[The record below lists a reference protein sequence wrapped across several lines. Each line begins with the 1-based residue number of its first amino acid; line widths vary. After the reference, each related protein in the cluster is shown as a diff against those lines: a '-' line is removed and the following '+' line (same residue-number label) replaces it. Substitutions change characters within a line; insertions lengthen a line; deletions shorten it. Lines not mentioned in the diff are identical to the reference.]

1 MNTFTKNF
9 LDFWIWKKSWISIS
23 RRTKGLLNHYSKW
36 SGRSKATIGFGQEIG
51 VSAVQI
57 LQAASI
63 LGNNGIMLKPRI
75 IKKISNDKEEIIK
88 EFDKEEIKRAISKS
102 SAQKVLK
109 MMREVVNK
117 GGIPNLKIKN
127 LDISAKSGTSQ
138 AIDRKTGKYSE
149 EDYTSSILAILPHRT
164 TKIHYLYCIQIP

>member
-1 MNTFTKNF
+1 M
-9 LDFWIWKKSWISIS
+9 
-23 RRTKGLLNHYSKW
+23 
-36 SGRSKATIGFGQEIG
+36 
-51 VSAVQI
+51 SAVQV

-117 GGIPNLKIKN
+117 GGIPNLKIKILTFLQKAGHLRLLIEKQEN
-127 LDISAKSGTSQ
+127 TQK
-138 AIDRKTGKYSE
+138 KTTHPQS
-149 EDYTSSILAILPHRT
+149 
-164 TKIHYLYCIQIP
+164 

>member
-1 MNTFTKNF
+1 M
-9 LDFWIWKKSWISIS
+9 
-23 RRTKGLLNHYSKW
+23 
-36 SGRSKATIGFGQEIG
+36 
-51 VSAVQI
+51 SAIQI

-75 IKKISNDKEEIIK
+75 IKKISNDKGENIK
-88 EFDKEEIKRAISKS
+88 EFDKEEIRKVISKN

-149 EDYTSSILAILPHRT
+149 EDYTSSILAIYPTEQPKYIIYIVYRYP
-164 TKIHYLYCIQIP
+164 KK